1 MKFFAKS
8 FLFILA
14 FTCVYFYSTT
24 SYAQLTQEEL
34 KDLKYRRSSLHMILV
49 ESEEFPMKQT
59 VVDAYYNTP
68 FPDNYND
75 HRLGSVS
82 FDPLKY
88 PVTDEERQ
96 EFNERQV
103 EMGGDE
109 SMASL
114 DVEVLEQF
122 ADSIGDESPYVASFL
137 REAILGSID
146 IPIITEKYF
155 EDQKVANQL
164 VAKWFNRKE
173 DGGFDMDLIGERGH
187 YDASIMDAHIA
198 AGSARGFAS
207 LADAGEQLI
216 KNTFVVVT
224 KLHFISNEITASI
237 IRDISLYAAG
247 KIESDFGRSIAEAAA
262 NAIYENSKEGYSVY
276 AMAGLYQLN
285 WNDSV
290 AAVFYNDLWM
300 SESNICPERKK
311 AFDETDIFQLELI
324 GGQTARGRV
333 FFTVGRDK
341 EEIIK
346 TATIRTIDNVFAR
359 LQQEF
364 DVFKPKVPLLT
375 ADPITAK
382 IGLKEGLAGG
392 ETFEVLE
399 QVLDPETGLTKFE
412 RVGTI
417 TVNRREIWDNRY
429 NAGEIILEGD
439 KDAVGDPE
447 RDRTSFRGRSRG
459 LYPGMLIRMQ

>member
-1 MKFFAKS
+1 MKSFTKC

-14 FTCVYFYSTT
+14 IGFFSSN
-24 SYAQLTQEEL
+24 SYAQLSKNEL
-34 KDLKYRRSSLHMILV
+34 ENLRYRRSSLHMILV

-75 HRLGSVS
+75 HRLGIVS
-82 FDPLKY
+82 FDPRKY
-88 PVTDEERQ
+88 PVTDEERH
-96 EFNERQV
+96 EFNERHV

-109 SMASL
+109 SMATV
-114 DVEVLEQF
+114 DVKALEQF
-122 ADSIGDESPYVASFL
+122 IDSVSEESPYVASFL
-137 REAILGSID
+137 REVMLGSID
-146 IPIITEKYF
+146 IPIITEKFF
-155 EDQKVANQL
+155 EDQKLANQL

-173 DGGFDMDLIGERGH
+173 DGSFDMSLIGERGH
-187 YDASIMDAHIA
+187 YNASVMDAHIA
-198 AGSARGFAS
+198 AGSARGLAS

-247 KIESDFGRSIAEAAA
+247 KIESDFGRSLAEAAA
-262 NAIYENSKEGYSVY
+262 HAIYENSKEGYSVY

-300 SESNICPERKK
+300 SESNICPDRKK
-311 AFDETDIFQLELI
+311 AFDETNIFKLQLI

-333 FFTVGRDK
+333 FFTAGRDK

-359 LQQEF
+359 LQKEF

-382 IGLKEGLAGG
+382 IGMKEGLTGG

-399 QVLDPETGLTKFE
+399 QVLNPETGLTKFE

-439 KDAVGDPE
+439 ENPTGDPD
-447 RDRTSFRGRSRG
+447 RDRTTFRGRSRG
-459 LYPGMLIRMQ
+459 LYPGMLIRMR